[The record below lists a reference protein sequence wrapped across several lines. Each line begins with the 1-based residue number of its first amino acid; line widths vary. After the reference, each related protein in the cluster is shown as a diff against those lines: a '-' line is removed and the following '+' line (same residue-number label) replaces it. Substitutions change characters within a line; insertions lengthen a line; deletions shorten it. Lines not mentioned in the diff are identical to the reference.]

1 MRKPLYFSLFVL
13 STYNHTFLSIID
25 RSTCEGNGH
34 TRGKRPLYQRLFQ
47 KPKPFSD
54 HEKGCVFMPTS
65 KQDRLQVG
73 QANEAVSMFGIA
85 MSCESHHQEGET
97 EIQFHISFAPDKS
110 VGARFHSALFEVSF
124 YQHSD
129 DGTCRLLNVRDFKP
143 KDEVG
148 TVSEVH
154 IRKNLEA
161 SMGVKGGASF
171 VSLETTATGSTTA
184 EYTKKTASRVQGANT
199 HTSTV
204 RWTFQED
211 AGHAAEG
218 GLQTHYVVCA
228 RVPRAEIMSIKFWAK
243 AILGGHKS
251 KVELK
256 MGSMESLYE
265 KALYLRD
272 LQPEET

>member
-1 MRKPLYFSLFVL
+1 
-13 STYNHTFLSIID
+13 
-25 RSTCEGNGH
+25 
-34 TRGKRPLYQRLFQ
+34 
-47 KPKPFSD
+47 
-54 HEKGCVFMPTS
+54 VFIPNS
-65 KQDRLQVG
+65 KQDRLQIG
-73 QANEAVSMFGIA
+73 QANEAISMFGIA
-85 MSCESHHQEGET
+85 LSCESHQDGET
-97 EIQFHISFAPDKS
+97 EIQFHISFAPDRN

-129 DGTCRLLNVRDFKP
+129 DGTRRLLNVRDFQP

-148 TVSEVH
+148 KGSEVH

-171 VSLETTATGSTTA
+171 VSLETAATGSTTE

-218 GLQTHYVVCA
+218 GLETHYMVCA
-228 RVPRAEIMSIKFWAK
+228 RVPRAEIMSIRFWAK
-243 AILGGHKS
+243 AILGLVKGPKS
-251 KVELK
+251 KVELN
-256 MGSMESLYE
+256 MGTMESLYE

-272 LQPEET
+272 LHPEET